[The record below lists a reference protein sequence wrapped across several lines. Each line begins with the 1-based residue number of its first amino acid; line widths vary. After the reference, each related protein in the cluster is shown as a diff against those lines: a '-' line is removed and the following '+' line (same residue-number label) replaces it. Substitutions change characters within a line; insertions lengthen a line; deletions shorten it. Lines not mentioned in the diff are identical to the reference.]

1 MSHETLPPQAV
12 AIIGMAGRFPG
23 AADIPTF
30 WRNLCE
36 GVESVRDLDEDAL
49 RAAGVDP
56 AQASAPGYVR
66 RASVLDG
73 IEDFDDA
80 YFQLNP
86 RDAQLKDPQ
95 HRALLECAEAAL
107 QDAGYVAD
115 ACDGLIALYAGVG
128 YSGYLQYHLM
138 LNQSVMRHADMHQLY
153 LHNEKDFAPTFV
165 SYTLGLKGPSVN
177 VNCGCSSS
185 LVAVHMACRS
195 LAQYETDIAIAGA
208 ASIIANQTTGYAYN
222 EGGILSPDGRCRP
235 FDAEACGTLPAS
247 GVGLVVLKRYEDAVA
262 DGDHIHAVIRGSAI
276 NNDGRDKIGFT
287 APGGDGQTR
296 VIEDALA
303 FSETDPASVGYV
315 EAHGTGT
322 RLGDPIE
329 IASLKRGY
337 GAGAGPGRCSVGSL
351 KANIGHLNAASGVA
365 GLIKTALVV
374 RDGLMPPLVHF
385 QRPNPHLEL
394 EGSAFTLHADLR
406 TWPAQPGPRRAAVS
420 SFGIGGTN
428 AHALVEE
435 PPRFDTAPSRRCQI
449 LPLSALDDRALA
461 ESATRLAQRLQ
472 DAPSLPLADV
482 AHTLQV
488 GRRQLQRR
496 SAVIATNADDAV
508 RQLRDAPA
516 AESAINAP
524 RIAFLFPG
532 QGSQHPGMAQ
542 ALHQHEPAF
551 REALDACLAPLSSM
565 LGTDLRAMMFATGD
579 AAAEAALRET
589 RHAQPAIF
597 AVSYALARMWQDWGV
612 APVGMLGHS
621 IGEYVAACIAGVFT
635 LEDALR
641 LVVERGRAMQ
651 AAPEGAMLAVELDEA
666 ALLPLLPEG
675 AVIAAYNAETS
686 QVVAGTEAAIAALEL
701 RLGGETAHR
710 RLQTSHA
717 FHSPLMDGVL
727 DGFRRCLEG
736 VALRAPDRR
745 FVSNLTGDWVD
756 PQRCATPDYWVEHL
770 RLPVRFHQALR
781 TLAAEADVIL
791 EVGPGRSLS
800 TLAQRSAAC
809 AGRRIIASLP
819 HPRREEPADAAVL
832 TALGRLWCAGAPID
846 WRAYRGDEVRRR
858 VSLPAYP
865 FQRRRHWVERI
876 DVRAV
881 LDAIAAIPAAASAG
895 RAAPAPSTAVVDPT
909 TPVAT
914 QSSEA
919 SVIALCE
926 DRLGLAGVR
935 STDNFFDLGGDSL
948 IATQLVARLRAQTG
962 SRITLERVMSAANLA
977 EIARRAEAAAPDAAA
992 ASASGPVIVVPA
1004 LDAERKRDG
1013 VRLSAAQQ
1021 RMWFFD
1027 RFEGGHAAN
1036 NIVTSVRL
1044 RGALDTAALSAAFDA
1059 IVRRHESLRTVFFE
1073 RDGHPL
1079 QRVLEPMPCPFDRI
1093 DLSDRGSEGA
1103 MAAAETAVAAFGAE
1117 RIDLER
1123 GPLLRA
1129 LLVRLGTD
1137 EDADD
1142 HVLTLVVH
1150 HIVGDSWSMGVII
1163 SELQQEYAAHA
1174 EGREAAIA
1182 PLPVQYPDFAEW
1194 QQSPEWQAV
1203 IRRQLDHWVRTL
1215 EGADPHL
1222 CIGGT
1227 GPRPEQRSFDGR
1239 SLVAR
1244 LDPEVAQAVADGARR
1259 ARVTPFVLLLS
1270 AYALLLAH
1278 ETGSDDLVV
1287 GTDVANRRLPELE
1300 RVIGFFVNLLALR
1313 VRLDDAETVADFV
1326 HRTHAATLTAHEHQD
1341 IPFDQVVAALNHPR
1355 DARFAPLFQH
1365 KLVFQNAPV
1374 QALRLG
1380 GVDVLPWAER
1390 RTAAELDMVVTA
1402 WSNEDQFGL
1411 RIEYSTALFS
1421 ERMCEAW
1428 MDRLQ
1433 YLIGRVAGEGSVTVG
1448 ELRRDLRAREEEQRR
1463 RQDRALARQLTGIR
1477 RRSVGLAEAANTN
1490 GSES

>member
-1 MSHETLPPQAV
+1 MSNEALPPQAV
-12 AIIGMAGRFPG
+12 AIVGMAGRFPG
-23 AADIPTF
+23 AADIPAF
-30 WRNLCE
+30 WRNLCA
-36 GVESVRDLDEDAL
+36 GVESIRDLDEAEL
-49 RAAGVDP
+49 HAAGVDP
-56 AQASAPGYVR
+56 AQAAAPGYVR

-80 YFQLNP
+80 YFHINP
-86 RDAQLKDPQ
+86 RDVQLKDPQ

-107 QDAGYVAD
+107 QDAGYVPD
-115 ACDGLIALYAGVG
+115 RYDGLIALYAGVG
-128 YSGYLQYHLM
+128 YSGYLHYHLA
-138 LNQSVMRHADMHQLY
+138 LNRAVMRYADMHQLY

-235 FDAEACGTLPAS
+235 FDADACGTLPAS

-287 APGGDGQTR
+287 APGADGQTR

-303 FSETDPASVGYV
+303 FSETDPASVGYI

-329 IASLKRGY
+329 IASLKRAY
-337 GAGAGPGRCSVGSL
+337 GAGAGEGRCSVGSL

-365 GLIKTALVV
+365 GLIKSALAV
-374 RDGLMPPLVHF
+374 RDGVLPPLVHF
-385 QRPNPHLEL
+385 RRPNPHLEL
-394 EGSAFTLHADLR
+394 EGSAFVMHPDLR
-406 TWPAQPGPRRAAVS
+406 PWPAQAGPRRAAVS

-428 AHALVEE
+428 AHALVEQ
-435 PPRFDTAPSRRCQI
+435 PPSFESAPSRRYQL
-449 LPLSALDDRALA
+449 LPLSALDDRALV
-461 ESATRLAQRLQ
+461 ESCARLAQRLE
-472 DAPSLPLADV
+472 DAPTLPLADV
-482 AHTLQV
+482 AHTLQI
-488 GRRQLQRR
+488 GRRELPRR
-496 SAVIATNADDAV
+496 AAVVAADTAGAIG
-508 RQLRDAPA
+508 QLRDAPA
-516 AESAINAP
+516 GDSAANAP

-542 ALHQHEPAF
+542 ALYLHEPAF
-551 REALDACLAPLSSM
+551 REALDACFERLSSL
-565 LGTDLRAMMFATGD
+565 LGTDLRALIFAEGGP
-579 AAAEAALRET
+579 AAEDALRET

-597 AVSYALARMWQDWGV
+597 AVSYALARMWQAWGV
-612 APVGMLGHS
+612 APAGMLGHS

-651 AAPEGAMLAVELDEA
+651 AAPAGAMLAVELDEA
-666 ALLPLLPEG
+666 SLLPLLPEG

-686 QVVAGTEAAIAALEL
+686 HVVAGEEAAIAELER
-701 RLGGETAHR
+701 RLGAETPNR

-727 DGFRRCLEG
+727 DGFRRALDG
-736 VALRAPDRR
+736 IALRMPRER
-745 FVSNLTGDWVD
+745 FVSNLSGDWVD
-756 PQRCATPDYWVEHL
+756 PQRCATAEYWVEHL
-770 RLPVRFHQALR
+770 RRPVRFHQALR
-781 TLAAEADVIL
+781 TLAAEADVLL
-791 EVGPGRSLS
+791 EVGPGRTLS
-800 TLAQRSAAC
+800 TLAQRSGDC
-809 AGRRIIASLP
+809 AGRRIVASLP
-819 HPRREEPADAAVL
+819 HPRRDEPADASVL
-832 TALGRLWCAGAPID
+832 AALGRLWCAGAPID
-846 WRAYRGDEVRRR
+846 WQGYRGGEVRRR

-865 FQRRRHWVERI
+865 FQRRRHWIERI

-881 LDAIAAIPAAASAG
+881 LDAVAAIPAASARADAASAAAPSAAVAS
-895 RAAPAPSTAVVDPT
+895 AAPAVQAQN
-909 TPVAT
+909 A
-914 QSSEA
+914 EA
-919 SVIALCE
+919 RVIALCE
-926 DRLGLAGVR
+926 DRLGVSGVR
-935 STDNFFDLGGDSL
+935 GGDNFFDLGGDSL
-948 IATQLVARLRAQTG
+948 IATQLVARLRAETG
-962 SRITLERVMSAANLA
+962 TRITLEQFMSAADLA
-977 EIARRAEAAAPDAAA
+977 EVARRAEAASPQA
-992 ASASGPVIVVPA
+992 ASASVATAATVPA
-1004 LDAERKRDG
+1004 LDAQRKREG

-1027 RFEGGHAAN
+1027 RFEGGHSAN

-1044 RGALDTAALSAAFDA
+1044 RGALVPAALSAAFDA

-1073 RDGHPL
+1073 RDGLPL
-1079 QRVLEPMPCPFDRI
+1079 QRVLDPSPCPFRI
-1093 DLSDRGSEGA
+1093 LDLSERDGEA
-1103 MAAAETAVAAFGAE
+1103 AIAAAEAAIGEFGAE

-1123 GPLLRA
+1123 GPLLGA
-1129 LLVRLGTD
+1129 LLVRLA
-1137 EDADD
+1137 EDD

-1163 SELQQEYAAHA
+1163 GELQQEYAAGA
-1174 EGREAAIA
+1174 EGRDAGIA
-1182 PLPVQYPDFAEW
+1182 PLPTQYPDFAEW
-1194 QQSPEWQAV
+1194 QQSPVWQET
-1203 IRRQLDHWVRTL
+1203 IRRQLDHWLRTL
-1215 EGADPHL
+1215 DGADPNL
-1222 CIGGT
+1222 CIPGV
-1227 GPRPEQRSFDGR
+1227 GPRPAQRTFEGR
-1239 SLVAR
+1239 AQVAR
-1244 LDPEVAQAVADGARR
+1244 LAPETAQAVVDCARR

-1326 HRTHAATLTAHEHQD
+1326 RRTHAVTLTAHEHQD

-1380 GVDVLPWAER
+1380 GVEALPWAER
-1390 RTAAELDMVVTA
+1390 RNAAELDMVVTA
-1402 WSNEDQFGL
+1402 WNNEDHFGI
-1411 RIEYSTALFS
+1411 RIEYNTALFS

-1433 YLIGRVAGEGSVTVG
+1433 YLLGRIARDGDVAVG
-1448 ELRRDLRAREEEQRR
+1448 ALRRDLRERDEELRR
-1463 RQDRALARQLTGIR
+1463 QQDRALARQLTGIR
-1477 RRSVGLAEAANTN
+1477 RRSVGLTEAANTN
-1490 GSES
+1490 GSET